1 MVTILPLKG
10 EERAA
15 FQKKHPL
22 IAEEDEVLWL
32 RDGTEDIGF
41 ETVSC
46 SEGID
51 SILSMQ
57 FFAGDASTVTA
68 EHNWAVDALQR
79 AAVSYGV
86 NHGAAYAASR
96 VPEIK
101 ELLRQRGFQEKDGQ
115 MVIEAS
121 RIVKICK
128 D

>member
-10 EERAA
+10 EERAV

-22 IAEEDEVLWL
+22 IAEEDEV
-32 RDGTEDIGF
+32 
-41 ETVSC
+41 V
-46 SEGID
+46 

-68 EHNWAVDALQR
+68 EHNWAVDALMR

-101 ELLRQRGFQEKDGQ
+101 ELLRQRGFHEKDGQ

>member
-1 MVTILPLKG
+1 MITILPLKG

-15 FQKKHPL
+15 FQKKYPQT
-22 IAEEDEVLWL
+22 AEEDEVLWL
-32 RDGTEDIGF
+32 RDATEDIGF

-46 SEGID
+46 SEGIV

-57 FFAGDASTVTA
+57 FFANDGAAVA
-68 EHNWAVDALQR
+68 EEHDWAVDALMR

-86 NHGAAYAASR
+86 NHGAAYAVSR
-96 VPEIK
+96 VSEIK
-101 ELLRQRGFQEKDGQ
+101 ELLRRRGFREKDGQ